1 MNFDLDEI
9 TEAWIADRRL
19 PKAVIQQLKE
29 AHQENCAGVSS
40 VPYIAPGNYCTELDL
55 PEGSTWPEVI
65 ASLLDACINPIKQTY
80 LREVQS

>member
-29 AHQENCAGVSS
+29 AHQEHVSGES
-40 VPYIAPGNYCTELDL
+40 GVPYIAPGNYCSELEL
-55 PEGSTWPEVI
+55 PPGSTWSEVI